1 MGQVVNLAMF
11 TMDRTVTQSVY
22 SLPARL
28 LPFVL
33 TRSLA
38 RPPRGWAPPTFHQ
51 PASCCVSDAETH
63 FSVKSLAALVAL
75 AVTSLP
81 SSSYCL
87 SVAVLSD
94 VLSSLVI
101 GKCLQCSCCMLAV
114 RSGRAVYVILCMN

>member
-22 SLPARL
+22 RLPARL
-28 LPFVL
+28 LSFVL

-51 PASCCVSDAETH
+51 PASCRVIAETH
-63 FSVKSLAALVAL
+63 FSVKSSAALVAF

-94 VLSSLVI
+94 VLSSLMI